1 MSDQQNVH
9 AEDPGAGVRPFV
21 VAGAPEKSDLD
32 LDLATQVVARP
43 DGHGHRDLSM
53 ADSAALELAKNPVA
67 IAEVAGS
74 LGTPVLT
81 ARALVGALLRR
92 GVLTLDGE
100 STPEETVSDA
110 TLEYLQGVLDSVKQL

>member
-1 MSDQQNVH
+1 MADQQNVH

-32 LDLATQVVARP
+32 LDLATQVVAKP
-43 DGHGHRDLSM
+43 GSASADDLSM

-92 GVLTLDGE
+92 GVLTLDGA
-100 STPEETVSDA
+100 SASGDTVSDA